1 MGSVDARVDRCARRQ
16 NSIVMPLQQK
26 NGFPFAFT
34 VGAYGGAISHFLEG
48 VSWIGGY
55 AQRMS
60 VYTLSVTIECLI
72 FECCGHCIRPM
83 ITKQG
88 IEASK
93 ILRQKAL
100 DAGQPDPG
108 EIGLGAL
115 SAAVSNLSSLIG
127 IVSPIAWGCEPPRY
141 YL

>member
-1 MGSVDARVDRCARRQ
+1 
-16 NSIVMPLQQK
+16 MPLQQK

-83 ITKQG
+83 ITV
-88 IEASK
+88 
-93 ILRQKAL
+93 
-100 DAGQPDPG
+100 
-108 EIGLGAL
+108 
-115 SAAVSNLSSLIG
+115 SAATVGPGL
-127 IVSPIAWGCEPPRY
+127 
-141 YL
+141 

>member
-16 NSIVMPLQQK
+16 NSIVMPLQQN

-83 ITKQG
+83 ITV
-88 IEASK
+88 S
-93 ILRQKAL
+93 
-100 DAGQPDPG
+100 AGTV
-108 EIGLGAL
+108 GLGL
-115 SAAVSNLSSLIG
+115 
-127 IVSPIAWGCEPPRY
+127 
-141 YL
+141 